1 MSGKGKLY
9 YQSGRLAY
17 EGNWSN
23 DKFHGQGILYN
34 DNPELLTRSFD
45 YSNFD

>member
-1 MSGKGKLY
+1 MSGRGKLY

-17 EGNWSN
+17 EGDWLK
-23 DKFHGQGILYN
+23 DRFHGFGTLYN
-34 DNPELLTRSFD
+34 DNPEMLAECFE